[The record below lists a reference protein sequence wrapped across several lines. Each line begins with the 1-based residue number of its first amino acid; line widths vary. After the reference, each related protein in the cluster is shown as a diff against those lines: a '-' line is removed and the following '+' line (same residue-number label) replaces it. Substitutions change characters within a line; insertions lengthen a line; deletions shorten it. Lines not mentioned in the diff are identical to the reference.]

1 MRYEFID
8 ILKGVAVILM
18 IIFHIFYFPNQYGF
32 KEFNY
37 DTNTL
42 NIVAKVAQIIF
53 ITGVGI
59 NIYLSYKN
67 SKTKEEFY
75 EKQLKRIFKLLAFAI
90 FITIFSYFIFG
101 DKFVKFGILHFMAI
115 ASLLLLLFVDNQ
127 KAIIG
132 IIFVALI
139 LKVLIEQD
147 PSMFL
152 FVPKKLAFI
161 TGFYSSYSAVD
172 HFSIIPW
179 ISYVCAGLLIAKYV
193 SEKKINP
200 PQIYKKLKETNIVK
214 GIQWCGKKSL
224 EIYII
229 HWIVLYVFFA
239 HIYPKFK
246 TNNNING

>member
-1 MRYEFID
+1 MRYECID
-8 ILKGVAVILM
+8 ILKGVAVIFM

-37 DTNTL
+37 DTDTL
-42 NIVAKVAQIIF
+42 NLIARIAQIIF

-67 SKTKEEFY
+67 SKTKEDFY
-75 EKQLKRIFKLLAFAI
+75 EKQLKRIFKLLAFAV
-90 FITIFSYFIFG
+90 FITVFSYFIFG

-115 ASLLLLLFVDNQ
+115 ASLLLMLFVNNQ

-139 LKVLIEQD
+139 LKVLINQD
-147 PSMFL
+147 PNMFL

-161 TGFYSSYSAVD
+161 TGFYSSYSSVD

-179 ISYVCAGLLIAKYV
+179 ITYVCAGLLIAKYA

-200 PQIYKKLKETNIVK
+200 PQIYKTLKETKLVK
-214 GIQWCGKKSL
+214 GVQWCGKKSL

-239 HIYPKFK
+239 HIYPKLK
-246 TNNNING
+246 TNNI

>member
-1 MRYEFID
+1 MRYECID

-42 NIVAKVAQIIF
+42 NIVARIAQIIF

-75 EKQLKRIFKLLAFAI
+75 EKQLKRIFKLLAFAV
-90 FITIFSYFIFG
+90 FITVFSYFIFG
-101 DKFVKFGILHFMAI
+101 DKFVKFGILHFLAI
-115 ASLLLLLFVDNQ
+115 ASLLLMLFVDNQ

-179 ISYVCAGLLIAKYV
+179 ITYVWAGLLIAKYV

-200 PQIYKKLKETNIVK
+200 PQIP
-214 GIQWCGKKSL
+214 IQ
-224 EIYII
+224 I
-229 HWIVLYVFFA
+229 FA
-239 HIYPKFK
+239 AQSILTPLNY
-246 TNNNING
+246 